1 MKKIKELSKYI
12 LIIVALCLVFG
23 CSRILSQGVEVN
35 QFVEQ
40 IPQANLLNITYDQS
54 RPLKW
59 SAEACFMPVNICVYS
74 EGNNEQDLLTN
85 LKLKAQAVTGEEKK

>member
-12 LIIVALCLVFG
+12 LIIVTLCLVFG

-35 QFVEQ
+35 QFVKQ
-40 IPQANLLNITYDQS
+40 IPQANLLNITHDQS

-59 SAEACFMPVNICVYS
+59 SAEACFMPTNICVFS